1 MMMNEDYN
9 EDRYSEENLLESNF
23 PNLNKNS
30 SQFQEKLEDVHE
42 IENALKTLMTLCG
55 QDEKNPDLDKTP
67 FRVVKAFLE
76 YTTGYREDPAS
87 HLEKTFDITQNDPI
101 IVKDIEFYSMCEH
114 HFAPFFGVAH
124 VAYIPNKK
132 VTGLSKI
139 PRVVEGYARRFQVQ
153 ERLTNQI
160 ADAIESVLEPRGVMV
175 AIEAKHL
182 CVSSRG
188 AKKEEAK
195 TFTLVSRGVYRDN
208 PALRSEF
215 MMAIK

>member
-1 MMMNEDYN
+1 ME
-9 EDRYSEENLLESNF
+9 LE
-23 PNLNKNS
+23 
-30 SQFQEKLEDVHE
+30 QKLTKVYE
-42 IENALKTLMTLCG
+42 IEHSLQTLMTLCG
-55 QDEKNPDLDKTP
+55 QQDGIPDLNETP
-67 FRVVKAFLE
+67 FRVIKAFLE
-76 YTTGYREDPAS
+76 YTVGYRENPTE
-87 HLEKTFDITQNDPI
+87 HLEKTFDISQNDPI

-124 VAYIPNKK
+124 VSYIPDKK

-139 PRVVEGYARRFQVQ
+139 ARVVEGYARRFQVQ

-160 ADAIESVLEPRGVMV
+160 ADAVQSVLKPKGVIV

-188 AKKEEAK
+188 VKKEEAK
-195 TFTLVSRGVYRDN
+195 TFTVVSHGVYSDN
-208 PALRSEF
+208 PQLRSEF

>member
-1 MMMNEDYN
+1 MANNEDH
-9 EDRYSEENLLESNF
+9 YSEEKLLENNF
-23 PNLNKNS
+23 PNLTKDS
-30 SQFQEKLEDVHE
+30 PLFQQKLTDIHE
-42 IENALKTLMTLCG
+42 IEHSLQTLMTLCG
-55 QDEKNPDLDKTP
+55 QQENLPDLDKTP

-76 YTTGYREDPAS
+76 YTTGYRENPEE
-87 HLEKTFDITQNDPI
+87 HLAKTFDITQNDPI

-124 VAYIPNKK
+124 VAYIPNQK

-139 PRVVEGYARRFQVQ
+139 ARVVEGYARRFQVQ

-160 ADAIESVLEPRGVMV
+160 ADAVVNMLDPKGVIV

-188 AKKEEAK
+188 VKKEDAK
-195 TFTLVSRGVYRDN
+195 TFTIVSHGVYSSN
-208 PALRSEF
+208 PQLRSEF

>member
-1 MMMNEDYN
+1 MTIN
-9 EDRYSEENLLESNF
+9 EDRYSEEKLLESNF
-23 PNLNKNS
+23 PHLNKNS

-42 IENALKTLMTLCG
+42 IEKSLKKLMTLCG
-55 QDEKNPDLDKTP
+55 EEENIPDLEETP

-76 YTTGYREDPAS
+76 YTVGYRENPAA
-87 HLEKTFDITQNDPI
+87 HLEKTFDIEQHDPV

-132 VTGLSKI
+132 ITGLSKI
-139 PRVVEGYARRFQVQ
+139 ARVVEGYARRFQVQ

-160 ADAIESVLEPRGVMV
+160 ADAIEDVLEPRGVMV

-188 AKKEEAK
+188 VKKEDAK
-195 TFTLVSRGVYRDN
+195 TFTLVSRGLYADN
-208 PALRSEF
+208 PQLRSEF
-215 MMAIK
+215 VMAIK

>member
-1 MMMNEDYN
+1 MTTNNGHYN
-9 EDRYSEENLLESNF
+9 EAELLASYFPETANNSELL
-23 PNLNKNS
+23 
-30 SQFQEKLEDVHE
+30 QQKLTDVQQ
-42 IENALKTLMTLCG
+42 IEQALQTLMALCG
-55 QDEKNPDLDKTP
+55 QDDNNPDLDKTP

-76 YTTGYREDPAS
+76 YTSGYREDPTA
-87 HLEKTFDITQNDPI
+87 HLEKVFDIQQNDPI

-124 VAYIPNKK
+124 VAYLPDQK

-139 PRVVEGYARRFQVQ
+139 ARVVEGYARRFQVQ

-160 ADAIESVLEPRGVMV
+160 ADAIDTVLQPKGVMV

-188 AKKEEAK
+188 VKKEQAQ
-195 TFTLVSRGVYRDN
+195 TFTLASRGAYIKDSQ
-208 PALRSEF
+208 LRSEF
-215 MMAIK
+215 MTAIK